1 MGRLLEAFF
10 VSTFSVALAEMG
22 DKTQLLALVLAARW
36 RRPLAICAGILV
48 ATLANHAG
56 AAGLGAL
63 AGAALDPRW
72 LRWGLAASFIALGLW
87 TLVPDTPGEEEV
99 ATGGGW
105 SCFWATVAAFFIAE
119 MGDKT
124 QLATVALAAQH
135 QAVLWVTGGSTAGL
149 LAANVPVVYA
159 GQAFAGRLPLRW
171 LRLAA
176 ALVFIALGLWSLVSA

>member
-1 MGRLLEAFF
+1 LEALL
-10 VSTFSVALAEMG
+10 VSTVTVALAEMG

-36 RRPLAICAGILV
+36 RQPLAIVAGILV
-48 ATLANHAG
+48 AALANHAG

-63 AGAALDPRW
+63 AGAALDPQW
-72 LRWGLAASFIALGLW
+72 LRWALAAAFIALGLW
-87 TLVPDTPGEEEV
+87 ALIPDEAGEEV
-99 ATGGGW
+99 ASGGGW

-135 QAVLWVTGGSTAGL
+135 QAVLAVTGGSTAGL

-171 LRLAA
+171 LRLGA
-176 ALVFIALGLWSLVSA
+176 ALAFIGLGLWSLVSA